1 MLETILAVALIIA
14 VVALI
19 HQNVALEDA
28 KEQIAKF
35 DADKDGRI
43 GGSRPK
49 PRLVK

>member
-1 MLETILAVALIIA
+1 MIEAGLTVALIIA

-19 HQNVALEDA
+19 TQNVALEDA

-35 DADKDGRI
+35 DGDKDGRI